1 MNPNEIRAQLEA
13 FAATGATAEQID
25 SLTRAWLAIRGT
37 SAPSYRP
44 ILDDRIKALGDTGN
58 VYITA
63 EGIGNN
69 CISALS
75 LKWGTAG
82 LQMREVVT
90 PPEEFEN
97 FVNDCAGW
105 EEGEIRT
112 ATQSFEQGYGVV
124 LSMSAENWAAWL
136 EMFEVCELDDE
147 TAALLSA

>member
-1 MNPNEIRAQLEA
+1 MTPNEIRAQLEQ
-13 FAATGATAEQID
+13 FAAGGATAEQID

-44 ILDDRIKALGDTGN
+44 IIDDRIRALGDTGS
-58 VYITA
+58 VHLTA
-63 EGIGNN
+63 ECIGNN

-75 LKWGTAG
+75 LEFGG
-82 LQMREVVT
+82 HMREVIT

-105 EEGEIRT
+105 EEGELRT

-124 LSMSAENWAAWL
+124 LSMTAENWAAWL
-136 EMFEVCELDDE
+136 EQFEVCELDEE
-147 TAALLSA
+147 TAVSLVGA

>member
-1 MNPNEIRAQLEA
+1 MTSHEIRAQLEQL
-13 FAATGATAEQID
+13 AATGATAEQID

-44 ILDDRIKALGDTGN
+44 ILDDRIRALGSTDN
-58 VYITA
+58 VHITA
-63 EGIGNN
+63 ESIGNN

-75 LKWGTAG
+75 LKWGVAG
-82 LQMREVVT
+82 MQMREVIT

-97 FVNDCAGW
+97 FVADCMGW
-105 EEGEIRT
+105 EEGERRT

-136 EMFEVCELDDE
+136 EQFEVAELDDE
-147 TAALLSA
+147 TAALLTT